1 MTAYQITFE
10 ENPLPADLKILDEG
24 ISQYNQTK
32 LTIAD
37 NKSQTFF
44 LRDEEGVVVGGVH
57 GNYGG
62 DWLYISTLWV
72 SDQAREG
79 GYGSQLMQLI
89 EEAAMKGGCKNA
101 YLDTFSYQAPEFYK
115 KLGYTIFAEL
125 EDFPAGHSRIFL
137 RKRLIQQEG
146 ASTHVNE

>member
-10 ENPLPADLKILDEG
+10 ANPLPDDLQILGAG
-24 ISQYNQTK
+24 ISHYNQTK
-32 LTIAD
+32 ITIAD

-44 LRDEEGVVVGGVH
+44 LRDEEGVVMGGVH

-72 SDQAREG
+72 SDQVRDS

-89 EEAAMKGGCKNA
+89 EEAAMKAGCKNA

-115 KLGYTIFAEL
+115 KLGYTVFAEL
-125 EDFPAGHSRIFL
+125 EDFPAGHIRIFL
-137 RKRLIQQEG
+137 RKMLSQRDGENI
-146 ASTHVNE
+146 HVHK